1 MAEIKDIFFVG
12 LALQRLSDIT
22 CLEHG
27 LSVIEKKKPSGR
39 VKRTTYPDK
48 KSFRDDIID
57 AIDWIL
63 KEGSAKDFDELL
75 YKLEDA
81 GYEIKRGKHI
91 SLKGKDQKRF
101 IRLRSLGDGYT
112 EDDLKKIL
120 AGEMEHAFYDNE
132 KAEKQL
138 KAYQRKKED
147 HEFDLLIDIQKKL
160 AQGKRK
166 YYVHFAKNFNT
177 KQVAKAVLYLKQ
189 HDIRSYDDLEKN
201 VKTAT
206 ERFTELSAF
215 IKEKEK
221 RLAEIQVLKKHIFDY
236 FKTKDVYA
244 DYRKCGYSKKFLEEH
259 RQEIL
264 LHKAAKN
271 VFDELHLKKLPKVKD
286 LSAEYAEILAEK
298 KKLYCV
304 YRQVKKDMQ
313 EIQRAK
319 YDIDQFLKSDE
330 EQKKE
335 RVRKHNITR

>member
-1 MAEIKDIFFVG
+1 M
-12 LALQRLSDIT
+12 
-22 CLEHG
+22 
-27 LSVIEKKKPSGR
+27 
-39 VKRTTYPDK
+39 
-48 KSFRDDIID
+48 
-57 AIDWIL
+57 
-63 KEGSAKDFDELL
+63 
-75 YKLEDA
+75 
-81 GYEIKRGKHI
+81 
-91 SLKGKDQKRF
+91 
-101 IRLRSLGDGYT
+101 
-112 EDDLKKIL
+112 
-120 AGEMEHAFYDNE
+120 
-132 KAEKQL
+132 
-138 KAYQRKKED
+138 
-147 HEFDLLIDIQKKL
+147 
-160 AQGKRK
+160 
-166 YYVHFAKNFNT
+166 
-177 KQVAKAVLYLKQ
+177 AKAVLYLKQ

-264 LHKAAKN
+264 FHKAAKN
-271 VFDELHLKKLPKVKD
+271 AFDELHLKKLPKVKD
-286 LSAEYAEILAEK
+286 LSAEYAEILPEK
-298 KKLYCV
+298 KKLYGE

-335 RVRKHNITR
+335 RIRKHNITR

>member
-1 MAEIKDIFFVG
+1 MVYLLCSQVYGYPLLLIFNLNPTSLDCTNKFRDFFFVG
-12 LALQRLSDIT
+12 LVLQRLSDII

-27 LSVIEKKKPSGR
+27 LSVIEKKKPSER
-39 VKRTTYPDK
+39 VKWTTYPEK
-48 KSFRDDIID
+48 KSFRDDIRE
-57 AIDWIL
+57 AIDQIL

-81 GYEIKRGKHI
+81 GYEIKRGKYV
-91 SLKGKDQKRF
+91 SLRGKEQKRF
-101 IRLRSLGDGYT
+101 IRLRSLGNGYT

-120 AGEMEHAFYDNE
+120 AGEMERAFYNNE
-132 KAEKQL
+132 KAEKQP
-138 KAYQRKKED
+138 KTYQRKKED
-147 HEFDLLIDIQKKL
+147 HEFDLLIYIQKKL
-160 AQGKRK
+160 AQGKGK
-166 YYVHFAKNFNT
+166 YYVRFAKNFNT
-177 KQVAKAVLYLKQ
+177 KYVAKAVLYLKQ

-206 ERFTELSAF
+206 ERFTEL
-215 IKEKEK
+215 KEK

-271 VFDELHLKKLPKVKD
+271 AFDELHLKKLPKVKD

-298 KKLYCV
+298 KKLYGE
-304 YRQVKKDMQ
+304 YRQVKKDM
-313 EIQRAK
+313 
-319 YDIDQFLKSDE
+319 
-330 EQKKE
+330 
-335 RVRKHNITR
+335 